1 MGVSVGGF
9 FLAVIIVSI
18 ILLIAV
24 HRFHKRGRDKVY
36 GVDRHSTWA
45 GEELTLSYCYYE
57 Y

>member
-45 GEELTLSYCYYE
+45 GEELTLSYC
-57 Y
+57 